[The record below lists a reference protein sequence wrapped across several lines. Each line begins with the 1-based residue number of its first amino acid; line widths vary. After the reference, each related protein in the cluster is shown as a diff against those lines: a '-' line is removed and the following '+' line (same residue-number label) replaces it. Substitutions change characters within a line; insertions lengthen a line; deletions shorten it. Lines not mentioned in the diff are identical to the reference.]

1 MANYLDD
8 LQTFLNRAT
17 VVRAA
22 LAVDLAAII
31 DSGVDDPLPIAKQI
45 VWNAQLSNGSA
56 DTNQTEELRL
66 RLLTLLVDNFNLN
79 DVPDPAG
86 IVNLYQPVV
95 DGNVTPSPSQW
106 GMISGDINNQTD
118 LIAYILAQTSFDAD
132 QPVVLSGSKSF
143 GKYVNG
149 DTAAWE
155 GLTWGEA
162 IIDSITEYLNP
173 TFSSF
178 AISGQSQQVEAYTII
193 AAGSKTF
200 TFGITN
206 SANAT
211 ANSIVIVY
219 VNGYG
224 SGPVT
229 LGTGLSTTSPHTLSL
244 PTQIQIASGSRTFTI
259 TGSKAAPGS
268 GTFTTSFVI
277 LYAFKN
283 FYGTGVIPTDSAGV
297 RSRSNT
303 FEQTFS
309 ITITAGQTQVFFA
322 YPSTHPN
329 ISNGSVIYV
338 EGFNSSVGSTFGS
351 PATIAVTQ
359 GDGVTTANYKVYSL
373 TLPVAYPSTATYIV
387 SVPSI
392 P

>member
-1 MANYLDD
+1 MADYLDNLPEYTAKATLVIANLGFESFELWD
-8 LQTFLNRAT
+8 AGEDDLSILQTI
-17 VVRAA
+17 AA
-22 LAVDLAAII
+22 YDQWLQGA
-31 DSGVDDPLPIAKQI
+31 
-45 VWNAQLSNGSA
+45 N
-56 DTNQTEELRL
+56 DTSQDRELRL
-66 RLLTLLVDNFNLN
+66 VLLTLLVDQARLN
-79 DVPDPAG
+79 NMVTTPG
-86 IVNLYQPVV
+86 IASLYQTVGPTEIATVPFALIT
-95 DGNVTPSPSQW
+95 GSPE
-106 GMISGDINNQTD
+106 DNPA
-118 LIAYILAQTSFDAD
+118 LVAYILSQISFLAD
-132 QPVVLSGSKSF
+132 IPAVLSGTKSW

-149 DTAAWE
+149 DVVPAENETIQDVII
-155 GLTWGEA
+155 EA
-162 IIDSITEYLNP
+162 LTEYLNP
-173 TFSSF
+173 AFSSF

-229 LGTGLSTTSPHTLSL
+229 LGTGLSTTSPHALAL
-244 PTQIQIASGSRTFTI
+244 PTQIQIASGSRTFSI
-259 TGSKAAPGS
+259 TGTKAAPGS

-283 FYGTGVIPTDSAGV
+283 FYGTGVIPATSADV

-309 ITITAGQTQVFFA
+309 ITIAAGQTQVFFA

-351 PATIAVTQ
+351 PATVAVTQ

-373 TLPVAYPSTATYIV
+373 TLPVAYGATATYIV
-387 SVPSI
+387 TVPAI